1 MAVKKSKGSADASFG
16 KTKVSQRTLMTRG
29 CFCLV
34 LALLMVASSV
44 YIVLEMLLR

>member
-16 KTKVSQRTLMTRG
+16 KTKVSQRTLMTRVL
-29 CFCLV
+29 CLV